1 MSEKYLELFGSR
13 IKELRLKKG
22 FSQEEMAERSGLDR
36 TFISILER
44 GQKNPSLSTLV
55 RLCAPLGIGLDSL
68 FRDFPN
74 VLSPDSVVN
83 SEEIELPLMG
93 TAVSCGLPVGGDHFV
108 EEKIALEKLITQNP
122 EQTFY
127 VKSKG
132 ESMLPTIRE
141 GDILV
146 VNKQI
151 LPRNSSIVLAQ
162 INSEFTVKRFSK
174 TKNIITLIADNSLY
188 PSVIPEGDD
197 QVCGVVTGIIRNL

>member
-55 RLCAPLGIGLDSL
+55 RLCASLGIGLDSL

-74 VLSPDSVVN
+74 VLSPDALDM

-93 TAVSCGLPVGGDHFV
+93 TAVSCGLPVGEDHFV
-108 EEKIALEKLITQNP
+108 QEKISLEKLITHNP

-127 VKSKG
+127 VRSRG

-146 VNKQI
+146 VNKQ
-151 LPRNSSIVLAQ
+151 LTPRNSSIVLAQ
-162 INSEFTVKRFSK
+162 INSEFTVKRYLKS
-174 TKNIITLIADNSLY
+174 KNIITLTADNSLY

>member
-1 MSEKYLELFGSR
+1 MSEKYLELFGNR

-55 RLCAPLGIGLDSL
+55 RLCTSLGIGLDSL

-74 VLSPDSVVN
+74 TLAPDSELT

-93 TAVSCGLPVGGDHFV
+93 TAVSCGLPIGEDHFV

-122 EQTFY
+122 ERTFY
-127 VKSKG
+127 VRSRG

-141 GDILV
+141 GDILI
-146 VNKQI
+146 VNTQTI
-151 LPRNSSIVLAQ
+151 PRNSSIVLAQ
-162 INSEFTVKRFSK
+162 VSSEFTVKRYNKS
-174 TKNIITLIADNSLY
+174 KNIITLTADNSLY
-188 PSVIPEGDD
+188 PSVIPEEGD
-197 QVCGVVTGIIRNL
+197 QVCGVITGIIRNF